1 VSLDLAEQ
9 LRQAVQ
15 QAYETRTPL
24 CIQGGGSKTFY
35 GRNAQG
41 EPFSVAGHRGIVA
54 YEPTELTITVRCG
67 TPVTEVESVLASGN
81 QMLAFE
87 PPRHSGSAT
96 IGGTIACGF
105 SGPRRMFAGS
115 ARDFLL
121 GLRCV
126 NGEGT
131 ILRFG
136 GAVVK
141 NVAGFDAFR
150 LMAGAMGTLGVLL
163 DATFKVLPRPECQET
178 RVFEC
183 DAGQAI
189 ATMNEWASRPL
200 PVSATAWHGG
210 RLYARLEGS
219 AEAVSAA
226 RRQLGGDELAD
237 ASEFWRDLRDHRHP
251 WLARPDMLWRI
262 ALPPATPPLPI
273 VGEWMIEWNGAQ
285 RWLRTAMA
293 PKFVREM
300 CARHRGHATI
310 YRAGERDGSIFH
322 PLPAPVLQ
330 LHRRLKEAFDPR
342 GILNPQRLYRE
353 F

>member
-1 VSLDLAEQ
+1 MDRDLGEHLCQ
-9 LRQAVQ
+9 TVRQAC
-15 QAYETRTPL
+15 ETRTPL
-24 CIQGGGSKTFY
+24 CIRGGGSKSFY
-35 GRNAQG
+35 GRTARG
-41 EPFSVAGHRGIVA
+41 EPLGVADHRGIVA

-67 TPVTEVESVLASGN
+67 TPLDEVEAMLTARN

-87 PPRHSGSAT
+87 PPRHASAAT
-96 IGGTIACGF
+96 IGGTIACGL
-105 SGPRRMFAGS
+105 SGPRRMYAGS
-115 ARDFLL
+115 VRDSLL
-121 GLRCV
+121 GLRCIS
-126 NGEGT
+126 GEGR

-136 GAVVK
+136 GAVMK

-163 DATFKVLPRPECQET
+163 DATFKVLPRPEHQET

-183 DAGQAI
+183 DSTQAI
-189 ATMNEWASRPL
+189 ATMNAWASRPL
-200 PVSATAWHGG
+200 PVSATAWHDG

-219 AEAVSAA
+219 ADAVNAA
-226 RRQLGGDELAD
+226 RRELGGDALDEAQG
-237 ASEFWRDLRDHRHP
+237 FWRGLRDHRQS
-251 WLARPDMLWRI
+251 WLSQPDMLWRI

-273 VGEWMIEWNGAQ
+273 VGEWLIEWGGAQ

-300 CARHRGHATI
+300 CARQRGHATVF
-310 YRAGERDGSIFH
+310 RGGDREGSVFH
-322 PLPAPVLQ
+322 PLPVPVMQ

-353 F
+353 L